1 MRTSRRRSSTSGALL
16 VLCALAAA
24 PRPARAD
31 DKDVDSYR
39 SAVARGA
46 ERFQEADY
54 AAARRA
60 FQLAWAIHPEP
71 LLLFNI
77 ASTHRRQGHRAL
89 ALRYYRRYLEA
100 APAGDSRRALAITTI
115 AELEEEMAAPPAPPP
130 PHITRRPAPREVEVD
145 RGRALRW
152 SGVAAG
158 AGAAVAFGLAWSSMR
173 EARAA
178 ERSLEE
184 LPSDQGWDAAQ
195 ADTYRN
201 GRAASHRALIEGV
214 TGGAL
219 AATGVALFAVGHQRA
234 REVSLVPASG
244 GGSLVV
250 RGRF

>member
-16 VLCALAAA
+16 LLAALVAA

-31 DKDVDSYR
+31 DKEVDSYR

-46 ERFQEADY
+46 ERFQDGDY
-54 AAARRA
+54 AAAGRA
-60 FQLAWAIHPEP
+60 FQLAYAIHPEP

-77 ASTHRRQGHRAL
+77 ASTHRRQDHRAL

-100 APAGDSRRALAITTI
+100 APAGDSRRALAIKTI

-130 PHITRRPAPREVEVD
+130 PPITRRPAPREVEVD
-145 RGRALRW
+145 RGRGFLW
-152 SGVAAG
+152 SGLGAG

-178 ERSLEE
+178 ERTLEE
-184 LPSDQGWDAAQ
+184 LPSDQAWDAAQ

-201 GRAASHRALIEGV
+201 GRAAGRRVLVYGV
-214 TGGAL
+214 AGGAL
-219 AATGVALFAVGHQRA
+219 AATGVVLFAVGHHRA